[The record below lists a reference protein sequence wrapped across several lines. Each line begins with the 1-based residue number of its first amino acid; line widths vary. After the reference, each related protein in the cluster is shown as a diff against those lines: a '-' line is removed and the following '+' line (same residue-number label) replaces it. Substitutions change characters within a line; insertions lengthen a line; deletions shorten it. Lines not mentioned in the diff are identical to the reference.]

1 MKDLLILISRL
12 NQSFIYD
19 FSKQWADQ
27 ILLNDPPCL
36 WYQRFLL
43 FLCFKVDFV
52 KDLTIRFLCVF
63 VMFSVSNLLHFPL
76 LVSYKFRIIS
86 ANMSTLLDFFIIVT
100 SFLIDLG
107 ICFIK
112 CFKFD
117 AFDLT
122 VKDVFKF
129 YQIIMLWWVTPLSK
143 EYKTWKNNTVYSML
157 LWHWYC
163 YWNYCWALYLL
174 AYSKLPY
181 MEFNHMFFINHTLS
195 TGKLY
200 VTRSSTEMNVMESTS
215 IWNILSRTSKS
226 NALKNKMCQI

>member
-1 MKDLLILISRL
+1 ML
-12 NQSFIYD
+12 
-19 FSKQWADQ
+19 
-27 ILLNDPPCL
+27 
-36 WYQRFLL
+36 
-43 FLCFKVDFV
+43 
-52 KDLTIRFLCVF
+52 F

-129 YQIIMLWWVTPLSK
+129 
-143 EYKTWKNNTVYSML
+143 
-157 LWHWYC
+157 
-163 YWNYCWALYLL
+163 
-174 AYSKLPY
+174 
-181 MEFNHMFFINHTLS
+181 
-195 TGKLY
+195 
-200 VTRSSTEMNVMESTS
+200 
-215 IWNILSRTSKS
+215 
-226 NALKNKMCQI
+226 